1 MLLPYCAFHK
11 HANSKVQ
18 KTPSQLCFSLPSI
31 IITITSNEPWNRE
44 THKTDRNPP
53 ITNHKPWP
61 FEPVKVKFCF
71 LRGPLRC
78 LTAAKNA
85 IVSSLLNYRI
95 RMFVKS
101 AANLLL
107 KTRFLKKKSITPLK
121 LYCETPPH
129 GHLGNTVTSLLR
141 PLFLAAGQS
150 VYFEL
155 NTLSYKK
162 TLINTVTR

>member
-1 MLLPYCAFHK
+1 MFDGSEKRDRQFAFELQ
-11 HANSKVQ
+11 NSHVCEKRS
-18 KTPSQLCFSLPSI
+18 KSAL
-31 IITITSNEPWNRE
+31 
-44 THKTDRNPP
+44 
-53 ITNHKPWP
+53 
-61 FEPVKVKFCF
+61 
-71 LRGPLRC
+71 
-78 LTAAKNA
+78 KNA
-85 IVSSLLNYRI
+85 
-95 RMFVKS
+95 
-101 AANLLL
+101 
-107 KTRFLKKKSITPLK
+107 FLEKKSITPLK